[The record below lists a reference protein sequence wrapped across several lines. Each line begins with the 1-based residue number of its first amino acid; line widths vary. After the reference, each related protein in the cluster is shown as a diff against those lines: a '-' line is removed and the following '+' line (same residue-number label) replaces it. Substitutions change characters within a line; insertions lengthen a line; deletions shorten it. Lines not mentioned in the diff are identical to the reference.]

1 MNTMYNKT
9 FVVCYPFAGAF
20 KVIGGPGAP
29 TASEGATKTEKKKN
43 GMFSGFID

>member
-1 MNTMYNKT
+1 MYKLPL
-9 FVVCYPFAGAF
+9 FVGAF

-29 TASEGATKTEKKKN
+29 TASEGATKTPEKKKN